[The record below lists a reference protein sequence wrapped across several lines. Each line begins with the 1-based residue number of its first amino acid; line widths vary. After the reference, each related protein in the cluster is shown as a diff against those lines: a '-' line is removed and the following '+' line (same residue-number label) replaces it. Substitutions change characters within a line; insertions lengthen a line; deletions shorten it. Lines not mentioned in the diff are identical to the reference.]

1 MLTYAE
7 AGNDDLLF
15 VAGLRVKTKFGGFV
29 AVLRVKA
36 KSEGFVL

>member
-15 VAGLRVKTKFGGFV
+15 VAGLRVK
-29 AVLRVKA
+29 A